1 MVASLSAISSAG
13 AAASYFSQVDDY
25 YRGGERAP
33 AEWYGKGAEALGLA
47 GAVDA
52 EAFKNLLT
60 GKLPDGQMLGRINA
74 DGEIEHKPGWDMCF
88 SAPKS
93 VSIMALVGDDNRLID
108 AHEAA
113 VRETLSWLEREAAIT
128 RHKAGDGT
136 VTVEAT
142 ENLAIATFRHAT
154 SREQQPQLHTHSVIL
169 NLTQR
174 EDGKWRSLESRAM
187 YRLQMEAGERY
198 RANLAMACNRLG
210 YQVERTKA
218 GEMVSFELGCVPK
231 DLIEKFS
238 DRSKQI
244 EEALA
249 ARGKTRETATA
260 AERDMAAVST
270 RKAKEAV
277 AHDDLRTSWRHQLHP
292 VLHDLHT
299 GAAEARANT
308 TDLIRQAHAG
318 TAEQDAARRAVR
330 EAAEHLSE
338 RDARFSHQALQE
350 EARRLALG
358 KAGEEAIENAIQSAR
373 DSRELEGRTARGFDH
388 QTGQVVETGGYTTR
402 ASITNEV
409 EMLAAAGRARGA
421 AQPIAADAAEAQ
433 ARQEARSGFRFNEG
447 QAAAL
452 TGILTSEDRIHLVQ
466 GYAGT
471 AKTTSVLAAVA
482 AEAAARGEKITALA
496 PTASAAETLGS
507 AIHAE
512 GKTVASHIH
521 GRARD
526 GGVWIVDEASLVATK
541 DMNILLDQAEKAG
554 ARVVLVG
561 DVSQLGSVEAGAA
574 FRQLQQ
580 ESGLPTH
587 VLDEIVRQT
596 NQATREAVEASIRG
610 NAAEAMAKLEQG
622 GGSVKELATR
632 EERIAD
638 IADRF
643 TNQTAEA
650 RAASIVIAPGRDDR
664 AALNDA
670 IRLRLSAAGVL
681 SGQAAQ
687 VETLMAKDL
696 TSTQAKRAENYQA
709 GDVLRAGRGY
719 AKWGIEKGDYVR
731 VTSVDGGRNKI
742 TIQTSSGREIQFNP
756 RAATRWQS
764 FTADARELQAGDR
777 ITFKLNDQALGR
789 KNGQAATVI
798 GIDAQ
803 AGKAT
808 IQTDKGEIQSLD
820 LNQARHSHWSHAY
833 AQTAHE
839 SQGRTCDRVFV
850 HAEASR
856 LNLTTQQMMYVAIS
870 RAREEAHIVTD
881 SKEALGIAV
890 AQRTGQKAQ
899 ALEAK
904 NERGW
909 SM

>member
-25 YRGGERAP
+25 YKGGEHAP
-33 AEWYGKGAEALGLA
+33 AEWHGKGAEALGLA
-47 GAVDA
+47 GAIDA
-52 EAFKNLLT
+52 EAFKNLLA

-74 DGEIEHKPGWDMCF
+74 EGEIEHKPGWDMCF

-93 VSIMALVGDDNRLID
+93 VSIMALVADDTRLID

-113 VRETLSWLEREAAIT
+113 VRETLNWLEKEAAIT

-136 VTVEAT
+136 VTIEAT

-154 SREQQPQLHTHSVIL
+154 SREQQPQLHTHSVVL

-174 EDGKWRSLESRAM
+174 DDGNWRSLESRAM

-198 RANLAMACNRLG
+198 RANLAMKVNRLG

-218 GEMVSFELGCVPK
+218 GELVSFEIGGVPK

-238 DRSKQI
+238 DRSRQI
-244 EEALA
+244 EEALE

-270 RKAKEAV
+270 RQAKQDIDRA
-277 AHDDLRTSWRHQLHP
+277 DLRAAWNSALDPLH
-292 VLHDLHT
+292 HDLYT
-299 GAAEARANT
+299 VSALARAELM
-308 TDLIRQAHAG
+308 DPVQQQ
-318 TAEQDAARRAVR
+318 TAETREQNAARSAVR

-338 RDARFSHQALQE
+338 RDARFSHQALHE

-358 KAGEEAIENAIQSAR
+358 KAGEEAIEKAIQTAR
-373 DSRELEGRTARGFDH
+373 TTHELGDRTARGFDH
-388 QTGQVVETGGYTTR
+388 QTGQIVEAKGYATA
-402 ASITNEV
+402 ASITNES
-409 EMLAAAGRARGA
+409 EMLATAARAQGS
-421 AQPIAADAAEAQ
+421 AQPLATDAAEAQ

-447 QAAAL
+447 QAKAL
-452 TGILTSEDRIHLVQ
+452 AGILTSGDRIHLVQ

-482 AEAAARGEKITALA
+482 AEAAAKGEKITALA
-496 PTASAAETLGS
+496 PTASAAETLGG

-521 GRARD
+521 ARNRE
-526 GGVWIVDEASLVATK
+526 GGIWIVDEASMVATR
-541 DMNILLDQAEKAG
+541 DMKILLDQAEKAS
-554 ARVVLVG
+554 ARLVLVG

-580 ESGLPTH
+580 ESGLKCH

-610 NAAEAMAKLEQG
+610 NAAEAMQKLEQG

-632 EERIAD
+632 EERLAD

-670 IRLRLSAAGVL
+670 IRQRLTAAGVL
-681 SGQAAQ
+681 SGQAAS
-687 VETLMAKDL
+687 VETLVAKDL
-696 TSTQAKRAENYQA
+696 TTTQAKRAENYAA
-709 GDVLRAGRGY
+709 GDMLRAARDY
-719 AKWGIEKGDYVR
+719 SKWGIQKGDYVR
-731 VTSVDGGRNKI
+731 VSEVDQGRNRLS
-742 TIQTSSGREIQFNP
+742 IQTSNGREIQLNP
-756 RAATRWQS
+756 RTATRWQC
-764 FTADARELQAGDR
+764 FTAEARELQAGDR
-777 ITFKLNDQALGR
+777 ITFKLNDQALDR
-789 KNGQAATVI
+789 KNGHAATVT
-798 GIDAQ
+798 GIDAD

-808 IQTDKGEIQSLD
+808 IKTDKGEIQTLD
-820 LNQARHSHWSHAY
+820 LRQARHGHWSHAY

-850 HAEASR
+850 HAESSR

-881 SKEALGIAV
+881 SKDALGLAV

-899 ALEAK
+899 ALETK
-904 NERGW
+904 QERGF